1 MAFKVELSGRFDFKR
16 IHGKKNPSSFIT
28 FVLPW
33 FFAFAEPDSVE
44 LFGEKFPKLDGMS
57 TGEWWEKAKPVDTS
71 AKKEGQTTKTHY

>member
-1 MAFKVELSGRFDFKR
+1 MISKEFMV
-16 IHGKKNPSSFIT
+16 KKPFFYIT

-71 AKKEGQTTKTHY
+71 AKRRANHQNALLILMFLEIK